1 MKVAH
6 LGINAA
12 NAENA
17 AQIAELF
24 HVLFR
29 FEPKYGN
36 SSIFVGDKMI
46 EIVKENGRGTNGHIC
61 IAVDDK
67 GKNGHIAIR
76 TNSVELAVAELAK
89 KGFAYDES
97 SAKYKNGELTAI
109 YFKDEIAG
117 FAIHLLKN

>member
-24 HVLFR
+24 HVLFG

-61 IAVDDK
+61 IAVDDM
-67 GKNGHIAIR
+67 
-76 TNSVELAVAELAK
+76 
-89 KGFAYDES
+89 
-97 SAKYKNGELTAI
+97 AKYKNGELTAI

>member
-24 HVLFR
+24 HVLFG

-46 EIVKENGRGTNGHIC
+46 GIVKENGR
-61 IAVDDK
+61 
-67 GKNGHIAIR
+67 
-76 TNSVELAVAELAK
+76 
-89 KGFAYDES
+89 
-97 SAKYKNGELTAI
+97 
-109 YFKDEIAG
+109 
-117 FAIHLLKN
+117 

>member
-24 HVLFR
+24 HVLFG

-61 IAVDDK
+61 IAVDDMAK
-67 GKNGHIAIR
+67 AMDELGKVQKR
-76 TNSVELAVAELAK
+76 R
-89 KGFAYDES
+89 AYR
-97 SAKYKNGELTAI
+97 
-109 YFKDEIAG
+109 
-117 FAIHLLKN
+117 HLLQRRNRRFCDPSSEKLTYMRRKS

>member
-24 HVLFR
+24 HVLFG

-46 EIVKENGRGTNGHIC
+46 EIVKENGRGTK
-61 IAVDDK
+61 A
-67 GKNGHIAIR
+67 
-76 TNSVELAVAELAK
+76 T
-89 KGFAYDES
+89 
-97 SAKYKNGELTAI
+97 SASLWTTWRRRWTS
-109 YFKDEIAG
+109 
-117 FAIHLLKN
+117 

>member
-24 HVLFR
+24 HVLFG

-61 IAVDDK
+61 IAVDDMA
-67 GKNGHIAIR
+67 GEQLR
-76 TNSVELAVAELAK
+76 
-89 KGFAYDES
+89 
-97 SAKYKNGELTAI
+97 GELCRRRS
-109 YFKDEIAG
+109 ERRG
-117 FAIHLLKN
+117 FSRELWCGCRLCQQGSGT

>member
-24 HVLFR
+24 HVLFG
-29 FEPKYGN
+29 FEP
-36 SSIFVGDKMI
+36 
-46 EIVKENGRGTNGHIC
+46 NGRGTNGHIC
-61 IAVDDK
+61 IAVDDMAKAMDELKEK
-67 GKNGHIAIR
+67 G
-76 TNSVELAVAELAK
+76 VA
-89 KGFAYDES
+89 FDES

-117 FAIHLLKN
+117 FAIHLLKK

>member
-24 HVLFR
+24 HVLFG

-61 IAVDDK
+61 IAVDDMAK
-67 GKNGHIAIR
+67 AMD
-76 TNSVELAVAELAK
+76 ELKEKASRLTKVRQSTK
-89 KGFAYDES
+89 TES
-97 SAKYKNGELTAI
+97 LPPSTSKTKSPVSRSI
-109 YFKDEIAG
+109 F
-117 FAIHLLKN
+117 

>member
-24 HVLFR
+24 HVLFG

-46 EIVKENGRGTNGHIC
+46 EIVKENGRGTNGLSLIHI
-61 IAVDDK
+61 
-67 GKNGHIAIR
+67 
-76 TNSVELAVAELAK
+76 
-89 KGFAYDES
+89 
-97 SAKYKNGELTAI
+97 
-109 YFKDEIAG
+109 
-117 FAIHLLKN
+117 

>member
-29 FEPKYGN
+29 
-36 SSIFVGDKMI
+36 I
-46 EIVKENGRGTNGHIC
+46 
-61 IAVDDK
+61 
-67 GKNGHIAIR
+67 
-76 TNSVELAVAELAK
+76 
-89 KGFAYDES
+89 
-97 SAKYKNGELTAI
+97 
-109 YFKDEIAG
+109 
-117 FAIHLLKN
+117 

>member
-24 HVLFR
+24 HVLFG
-29 FEPKYGN
+29 FEPKCGN

-46 EIVKENGRGTNGHIC
+46 
-61 IAVDDK
+61 
-67 GKNGHIAIR
+67 
-76 TNSVELAVAELAK
+76 
-89 KGFAYDES
+89 DES

-109 YFKDEIAG
+109 YFQNEIAG

>member
-24 HVLFR
+24 HVLFG

-61 IAVDDK
+61 IAVDD
-67 GKNGHIAIR
+67 R
-76 TNSVELAVAELAK
+76 K
-89 KGFAYDES
+89 KASRLTKVRQSTKTES
-97 SAKYKNGELTAI
+97 LPPSTSKTKSPVLRSI
-109 YFKDEIAG
+109 F
-117 FAIHLLKN
+117 

>member
-24 HVLFR
+24 HVLFG

-61 IAVDDK
+61 IAVDDMAKAMDELKEK
-67 GKNGHIAIR
+67 G
-76 TNSVELAVAELAK
+76 VA
-89 KGFAYDES
+89 FDES
-97 SAKYKNGELTAI
+97 SAKYKNGRMTAA
-109 YFKDEIAG
+109 YLKDEFGG
-117 FAIHLLKN
+117 FAVHLLQK